1 MTKMKL
7 TWFFNY
13 DLDWKSVGRLVCVRV
28 HGSLTTDEVLEQDV
42 FTRLTM

>member
-1 MTKMKL
+1 MNRTL
-7 TWFFNY
+7 FFNY
-13 DLDWKSVGRLVCVRV
+13 DQVRLVCVRV